1 MSLRAQILP
10 NIFNEKYIKS
20 ISKRKKKKN
29 FLITYI
35 GNSNEQKRLIF
46 FFKIITQLNKLSKIN
61 FEFNIIGNH
70 QKIRKKFK
78 KFNYKNINF
87 IPFTKDVFFHLK
99 ESNLMVAPS
108 VNEGFGR
115 TIIEANLLKILVL
128 ASDSGAHTEIVQ
140 NGVNGFIAKTD
151 SVESF
156 VEKIIFIVTNYKGDL
171 INKIINY
178 AYENSSERYKSDLLI
193 KKYKKVIYES

>member
-1 MSLRAQILP
+1 MK
-10 NIFNEKYIKS
+10 NISRKLVGK
-20 ISKRKKKKN
+20 KKKKN
-29 FLITYI
+29 FLVTYI

-46 FFKIITQLNKLSKIN
+46 FLKIIEQLNKFSKIN

-70 QKIRKKFK
+70 QQIRKKIRKS
-78 KFNYKNINF
+78 NYKNINF
-87 IPFTKDVFFHLK
+87 IPFTKEVFSHLK

-128 ASDSGAHTEIVQ
+128 ASNSGAHTEIVE
-140 NGVNGFIAKTD
+140 NGVTGFIAKKD
-151 SVESF
+151 SVQSF
-156 VEKIIFIVTNYKGDL
+156 VERIIFIVTNYKGEL
-171 INKIINY
+171 IKKIIEN
-178 AYENSSERYKSDLLI
+178 AYKNSSEKYKSELII